1 MLIGVFDPSDLDVTS
16 AIPANSTTARTAPPA
31 ATPAPSIAGFNNTR
45 APPNTDVTSCGIV
58 VPTIGTSIKF
68 FLASSTALRIAS
80 GTS

>member
-1 MLIGVFDPSDLDVTS
+1 MLIGVFDPSDFDVTS

-31 ATPAPSIAGFNNTR
+31 ALQPSIAGFSNTR
-45 APPNTDVTSCGIV
+45 APPNAMLLRVGADFQQNFDQV
-58 VPTIGTSIKF
+58 